1 MGRSPFVRDQQA
13 RVRAQE
19 AACNN
24 DSQDD
29 KPNVLSSVT
38 NEGST
43 SHSFQQQRDSA
54 SLLVASNDGQL
65 LATRESASSELR
77 KGTFYGQS
85 LLPSPSTPESLD
97 QSPGKRLLETLR
109 PLAETSTEVD
119 YFPSQ
124 LSLVSCGL
132 GSALAVIRH
141 LDGWLIIYVRR
152 QSAQYKH

>member
-1 MGRSPFVRDQQA
+1 VGRSSLVRDQQA
-13 RVRAQE
+13 WGRAQE
-19 AACNN
+19 AACAN

-29 KPNVLSSVT
+29 KLNVLLSVT

-65 LATRESASSELR
+65 LAARESASFELQ

-85 LLPSPSTPESLD
+85 LLPSPSIPESLD
-97 QSPGKRLLETLR
+97 QNPGKMLLETLG
-109 PLAETSTEVD
+109 PLAETNTEVD
-119 YFPSQ
+119 CFPSQ

-132 GSALAVIRH
+132 SSALAVIRH
-141 LDGWLIIYVRR
+141 LDE
-152 QSAQYKH
+152 